1 MLRRGIVGLV
11 VIVCCSSSAT
21 GWTATNASARVVA
34 QTPAVATRPTDPPL
48 REPQQWVSRNGYLRV
63 RLVAE
68 MRQVELGGRRV
79 RALVYNG
86 DYMPPTIRLRPGDR
100 LDLELVNKLSEPT
113 NLHVHGMHVS
123 PQGHSDNIFLHIP
136 AGQTFQYRYDF
147 PADLEQGTYWYHSH

>member
-11 VIVCCSSSAT
+11 VIVCCWSSAT
-21 GWTATNASARVVA
+21 GWAATDASARVVA
-34 QTPAVATRPTDPPL
+34 QTAAVATRSSDTPL

-68 MRQVELGGRRV
+68 MRQVDLDGRRV

-113 NLHVHGMHVS
+113 SLHVHGMHVS

-147 PADLEQGTYWYHSH
+147 PADLEPG